1 MAISTAK
8 LTEFPLRTTT
18 SLTSHSLSSLH
29 LRFLFFTTRKP
40 SFSLLKPFS
49 SLRTPTQ
56 NPTPNQNHYPWDHH
70 NQNPTQDPTV
80 PPKPK
85 SSSSSWLNKW
95 PSPNPALQSNSKNSN
110 QAEDAAQSR
119 YFDGKSGAGTSAIE
133 RIVLRLRNLGL
144 GSDDEEEEEE
154 ENWAMRLTGDEKLG
168 DLLRR
173 DWVRPD
179 KILVEGEDEDESV
192 LPWERVVEER
202 IVVDEQVKKKR
213 VLKAPTLAELTMEDE
228 ELRRLRRLGMTI
240 RERISVPKAG
250 VTGAV
255 LEKIH
260 EQWRK
265 SELVRLKFHECLAH
279 DMKTAHEIVE
289 VCGCHDPTL
298 TFVYLLGGVVKTD
311 CKANSLLTAC
321 SDGQRRTGGLIIWRS
336 GSVMVVFRG
345 SNYEGPSQRPKLM
358 DGEGDTLFVPDVS
371 SADNQINSIVNS
383 SPILEKTKMPISDRV
398 ENLTEDEAEYN
409 GLLDGLGPRF
419 EDWWG
424 TGILPVDGDL
434 LPQTIPGYKTPF
446 RLLPT
451 GMRSRVTNAE
461 LTNLRK
467 LAKSLPCHFALGRNR
482 KHQGLAAAI
491 IKLWE
496 KSLVVKIA
504 VKRGIQNTNNKLM
517 AEELKNL
524 TGGVLLLR
532 NKYFIVIYR
541 GKDFVPTNVAAVLE
555 ERQEMTKQIQDVEE
569 KVRNV
574 TVEAASVVEDGQAQ
588 AGTLA
593 EFYEAQALW
602 GREISA
608 EEHGKMI
615 EEASRTK
622 SARVVKRMEH
632 KLGIAQ
638 AKFHRAER
646 MLAKLEASMLPVG
659 PSDDQETITEEE
671 RSMFRR
677 VGLRMKAY
685 LPLGIRGVFD
695 GVIENMHLH
704 WKHRELVKL
713 ISKQKNLAFVEET
726 ARLLEHESGGIL
738 VAIERVPKGHAL
750 IYYRGKNYRRPITM
764 RPRNL
769 LTKSKALKRSVAM
782 QRHEALTQHIA
793 ELEKT
798 IEQMKIE
805 MGDCNDIEDENVWK
819 EDHVLEFTQVSS
831 YDLHL
836 HRLVLLSL
844 GYSIGG
850 AAHFHSL
857 SAIFTWKYLFDHNK
871 EIISS
876 HMQSEVEA
884 SQISSDS
891 DEDGSDWENE
901 ESESLAELGEP
912 QSSF

>member
-29 LRFLFFTTRKP
+29 LRFLFFTTPKP
-40 SFSLLKPFS
+40 SFSLVKPFS

-56 NPTPNQNHYPWDHH
+56 NPTPNQNHHPWDHH

-95 PSPNPALQSNSKNSN
+95 PSPNPPLQSSSKNSN

-154 ENWAMRLTGDEKLG
+154 ENWAMRVTGDEKLG

-202 IVVDEQVKKKR
+202 RVVEEQVKKKR

-289 VCGCHDPTL
+289 
-298 TFVYLLGGVVKTD
+298 
-311 CKANSLLTAC
+311 
-321 SDGQRRTGGLIIWRS
+321 RRTGGLIIWRS

-398 ENLTEDEAEYN
+398 ENLTEEEAEYN

-496 KSLVVKIA
+496 KSLVVKVA

-750 IYYRGKNYRRPITM
+750 IYYRGKNYRRPISM

-805 MGDCNDIEDENVWK
+805 MVDCNDIEDENVWK
-819 EDHVLEFTQVSS
+819 EDHVLEFT
-831 YDLHL
+831 
-836 HRLVLLSL
+836 
-844 GYSIGG
+844 
-850 AAHFHSL
+850 
-857 SAIFTWKYLFDHNK
+857 
-871 EIISS
+871 
-876 HMQSEVEA
+876 QSEVEA

>member
-29 LRFLFFTTRKP
+29 LRFLFFTTPKP
-40 SFSLLKPFS
+40 SFSLVKPFS

-70 NQNPTQDPTV
+70 NQNPTQDPIV

-95 PSPNPALQSNSKNSN
+95 PSPNPPLQSNSKNSN

-119 YFDGKSGAGTSAIE
+119 HFDGKSGAGTSAIE

-202 IVVDEQVKKKR
+202 RVVDEQVKKKR

-289 VCGCHDPTL
+289 
-298 TFVYLLGGVVKTD
+298 
-311 CKANSLLTAC
+311 
-321 SDGQRRTGGLIIWRS
+321 RRTGGLIIWRS

-398 ENLTEDEAEYN
+398 ENLTEEEAEYN

-517 AEELKNL
+517 AEELKC
-524 TGGVLLLR
+524 VLLLR

-638 AKFHRAER
+638 SKFHRAER

-726 ARLLEHESGGIL
+726 ARLLEHESSGIL

-750 IYYRGKNYRRPITM
+750 IYYRGKNYRRPISM

-819 EDHVLEFTQVSS
+819 EDHVLEFTQ
-831 YDLHL
+831 
-836 HRLVLLSL
+836 
-844 GYSIGG
+844 
-850 AAHFHSL
+850 
-857 SAIFTWKYLFDHNK
+857 
-871 EIISS
+871 
-876 HMQSEVEA
+876 SEVEA
-884 SQISSDS
+884 SDS

-901 ESESLAELGEP
+901 ESESLA
-912 QSSF
+912 

>member
-1 MAISTAK
+1 M
-8 LTEFPLRTTT
+8 
-18 SLTSHSLSSLH
+18 
-29 LRFLFFTTRKP
+29 
-40 SFSLLKPFS
+40 
-49 SLRTPTQ
+49 
-56 NPTPNQNHYPWDHH
+56 
-70 NQNPTQDPTV
+70 
-80 PPKPK
+80 
-85 SSSSSWLNKW
+85 
-95 PSPNPALQSNSKNSN
+95 
-110 QAEDAAQSR
+110 
-119 YFDGKSGAGTSAIE
+119 
-133 RIVLRLRNLGL
+133 

-154 ENWAMRLTGDEKLG
+154 ENWAMRVTGDEKLG

-202 IVVDEQVKKKR
+202 RVVEEQVKKKR

-289 VCGCHDPTL
+289 
-298 TFVYLLGGVVKTD
+298 
-311 CKANSLLTAC
+311 
-321 SDGQRRTGGLIIWRS
+321 RRTGGLIIWRS

-398 ENLTEDEAEYN
+398 ENLTEEEAEYN

-496 KSLVVKIA
+496 KSLVVKVA

-750 IYYRGKNYRRPITM
+750 IYYRGKNYRRPISM

-798 IEQMKIE
+798 VEQMKIE

-819 EDHVLEFTQVSS
+819 EDHVLEFT
-831 YDLHL
+831 
-836 HRLVLLSL
+836 
-844 GYSIGG
+844 
-850 AAHFHSL
+850 
-857 SAIFTWKYLFDHNK
+857 
-871 EIISS
+871 
-876 HMQSEVEA
+876 QSEVEA

-901 ESESLAELGEP
+901 ESESLAELAEP

>member
-29 LRFLFFTTRKP
+29 LRFLFFTTPKP
-40 SFSLLKPFS
+40 SFSLVKPFS

-70 NQNPTQDPTV
+70 NQNPTQDPIV

-95 PSPNPALQSNSKNSN
+95 PSPNPPLQSNSKNSN

-202 IVVDEQVKKKR
+202 RVVDEQVKKKR

-289 VCGCHDPTL
+289 
-298 TFVYLLGGVVKTD
+298 
-311 CKANSLLTAC
+311 
-321 SDGQRRTGGLIIWRS
+321 RRTGGLIIWRS

-358 DGEGDTLFVPDVS
+358 NGEGDTLFVPDVS

-398 ENLTEDEAEYN
+398 ENLTEEEAEYN

-638 AKFHRAER
+638 SKFHRAER

-726 ARLLEHESGGIL
+726 ARLLEHESSGIL

-750 IYYRGKNYRRPITM
+750 IYYRGKNYRRPISM

-819 EDHVLEFTQVSS
+819 EDHVLEFTQ
-831 YDLHL
+831 
-836 HRLVLLSL
+836 
-844 GYSIGG
+844 
-850 AAHFHSL
+850 
-857 SAIFTWKYLFDHNK
+857 
-871 EIISS
+871 
-876 HMQSEVEA
+876 SEVEA
-884 SQISSDS
+884 SDS

-901 ESESLAELGEP
+901 ESESLA
-912 QSSF
+912 